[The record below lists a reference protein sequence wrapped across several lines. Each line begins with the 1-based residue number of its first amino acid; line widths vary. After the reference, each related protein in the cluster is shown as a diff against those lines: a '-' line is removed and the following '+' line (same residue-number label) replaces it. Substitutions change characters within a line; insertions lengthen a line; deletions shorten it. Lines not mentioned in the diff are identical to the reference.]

1 MNNNT
6 QFEYFK
12 QLCSEKVM
20 NSILSKAEDT
30 MNRVQRAF
38 GYQDLKVQ
46 FGTKMVSELRS
57 KAIEAAAADIFSSL
71 VGSKVKNPTTDNDP
85 DLRFPNGYPLE
96 IKVTANETILGGKFS
111 KRPSP
116 TLMVCG
122 NGTEFFVALAGLKK
136 SDWKPGGDSFYGT
149 NINKRK
155 MFDLIEEGRA
165 VPVLGN
171 ITEILKKDGTPRNKR
186 AFTMQ
191 KVPLR

>member
-1 MNNNT
+1 MSNN

-12 QLCSEKVM
+12 QLCSSEVL

-30 MNRVQRAF
+30 MSKVQGAF
-38 GYQDLKVQ
+38 GQKDLVSQ

-57 KAIEAAAADIFSSL
+57 KAIESAASDVFSSL

-122 NGTEFFVALAGLKK
+122 NGAEFFVALAGLKK
-136 SDWKPGGDSFYGT
+136 SDWKSGGDSFYGT
-149 NINKRK
+149 NISKRK
-155 MFDLIEEGRA
+155 IFDLIEQGRA

-171 ITEILKKDGTPRNKR
+171 ITEILRKDGTPRKKR
-186 AFTMQ
+186 AFKMQ
-191 KVPLR
+191 KVRLR